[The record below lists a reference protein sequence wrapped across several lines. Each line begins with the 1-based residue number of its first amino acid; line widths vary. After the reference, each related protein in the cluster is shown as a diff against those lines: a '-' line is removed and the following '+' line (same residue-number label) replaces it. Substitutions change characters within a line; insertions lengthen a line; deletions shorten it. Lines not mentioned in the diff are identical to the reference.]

1 MGGEGWRTLR
11 RALAA
16 TGDLVLPSRCGGCRG
31 PGGPWCRACRVDL
44 RAAVGLGGPV
54 TVGAGGRGLV
64 VWSAAVFE
72 GALRTAV
79 SAWKD
84 EGRHDLRPR
93 LAALLAGAL
102 ATALLADPVLR
113 AAASGG
119 GVLVVPVP
127 VSPGARRR
135 RGGDPVGDLSHRA
148 VAAVRGPPAERRP
161 GAVHLP
167 CLRHTRA
174 VADQSRLT
182 REERRANLHGAL
194 AVEVRSAARL
204 DGAVVV
210 LVDDVVTTG
219 ATLLEAARAVREA
232 GASHIVAVT
241 VAATPRAPS
250 GTSAAR

>member
-1 MGGEGWRTLR
+1 MEDRGWRTLR

-16 TGDLVLPSRCGGCRG
+16 TGDLVLPSRCGGCGG
-31 PGGPWCRACRVDL
+31 PGGPWCRECRIDL
-44 RAAVGLGGPV
+44 RAAAGLGGAL

-64 VWSAAVFE
+64 VWSAAAFE

-102 ATALLADPVLR
+102 STALLADPVLR
-113 AAASGG
+113 AAVSGG
-119 GVLVVPVP
+119 GAVLVVPVP
-127 VSPGARRR
+127 ASPGARRR
-135 RGGDPVGDLSHRA
+135 RGGDPVGDLSRRA
-148 VAAVRGPPAERRP
+148 VAAVRGPPTGRP
-161 GAVHLP
+161 GVVHLP
-167 CLRHTRA
+167 CLHHTRA

-182 REERRANLHGAL
+182 RRERRANLHRAL
-194 AVEVRSAARL
+194 AVRTQVVARL

-219 ATLLEAARAVREA
+219 ATLLEAARAVRRA

-241 VAATPRAPS
+241 VAATPRVA
-250 GTSAAR
+250 TDASAAR